1 MSLDELYRTLR
12 ELVSD
17 KYRIEIRDGINSVL
31 ADIQGDA
38 TFYTHDPFNPKF
50 SKEIHEQVESVN
62 NQVRDG

>member
-1 MSLDELYRTLR
+1 MVEIVQEQKVGLQKII
-12 ELVSD
+12 V
-17 KYRIEIRDGINSVL
+17 IRDKNRIIVASVL